1 MSWPR
6 EVRLDLSRWGGV
18 EDRTDPVGR
27 LLLDVAG
34 MVAEFEADLIRAPTR
49 EAMAIARAKGH
60 LRGGQPKLT
69 RRQEAHSSG
78 STRRRHDVEGAR

>member
-27 LLLDVAG
+27 LCSTWVG
-34 MVAEFEADLIRAPTR
+34 MVAELEADIIRARTR
-49 EAMAIARAKGH
+49 EGMAIARAKGH
-60 LRGGQPKLT
+60 LRGRQPKP
-69 RRQEAHSSG
+69 G
-78 STRRRHDVEGAR
+78 STEK